1 MRKRV
6 LALGL
11 AGLMAAMAAVPALA
25 ASPEFA
31 RTAEEWARLQDDVL
45 EYEEIED
52 LIHEYNP
59 TVQNNAYEYQKFRE
73 DYGDTNDEVAAAY
86 RDLAD
91 DLYSSRSGDGDAS
104 SMIADLQL
112 ETQAKNMQTQA
123 DNTLED
129 SKIYLLTYE
138 QTEKNL
144 AAAAQA
150 NMISYYRGQLT
161 LEEQQLELEA
171 LEDQLSVTHSRVQ
184 AGMATELDVL
194 SVQEAVENQEKVI
207 REQESS
213 IKSVREKLLVSLG
226 WAHDA
231 EPEICDL
238 PEPDLSLIDEMDPQ
252 GDLEEAMENNYTL
265 RINNRKLENA
275 VGQTTRD
282 SLNNSIQNNKKQIAA
297 SLSTAYQKVLNMKL
311 SYERAQA
318 QEALEAE
325 NTRIAEGK
333 REAGMITDMD
343 YRKQENTW
351 KQSSLQVESAK
362 LDLLEAM
369 ETYEWSVR
377 GLAAAE

>member
-1 MRKRV
+1 MRKQV

-59 TVQNNAYEYQKFRE
+59 TVQNNAYTYQKFRE

-129 SKIYLLTYE
+129 SKIYLMTYE

-150 NMISYYRGQLT
+150 NMISYYRNQLT
-161 LEEQQLELEA
+161 LEQQQLELEA
-171 LEDQLSVTHSRVQ
+171 LQDQLAVTRSRVQ

-194 SVQEAVENQEKVI
+194 SAQEAVENQEKVI

-238 PEPDLSLIDEMDPQ
+238 PEPDVSRIDEMDPQ
-252 GDLEEAMENNYTL
+252 GDLEEALDNNYTL

-297 SLSTAYQKVLNMKL
+297 SLSTAYQKVLNAKL

-318 QEALEAE
+318 QETLEAE

-333 REAGMITDMD
+333 RAAGMITDMD

-369 ETYEWSVR
+369 ETYAWSVR